1 LGFVS
6 EGELEREMVVESVPD
21 KAGPEAESDPDG
33 GTTDEGATAPLLEA
47 GAAPLLEAGTGTLLE
62 TTTTPLLEAATPPLL
77 EAATPPLLE
86 AATPPLLEAATP
98 PLLEAGT
105 GPLLEAGI
113 GPLLE
118 AGIGPELLLGRR
130 LEAGTEALRVAVA
143 ENVEL
148 AHWCRDTRL
157 KAASTTKANNPGKS
171 GLYVTSHGSIFE
183 AFAVPAMAQ
192 VVKSGCPS

>member
-1 LGFVS
+1 
-6 EGELEREMVVESVPD
+6 MVVESVPD

-33 GTTDEGATAPLLEA
+33 GTTDEGATAPLLDA
-47 GAAPLLEAGTGTLLE
+47 TAPLLEATTPPLLE
-62 TTTTPLLEAATPPLL
+62 ATTPPLLEAATTPPLLEAATPPLL

-157 KAASTTKANNPGKS
+157 KPSSTTKANNPGKS

>member
-1 LGFVS
+1 
-6 EGELEREMVVESVPD
+6 MVVESVPD

-33 GTTDEGATAPLLEA
+33 GTTDEGATAPLLDA
-47 GAAPLLEAGTGTLLE
+47 TAPLLDATTPPLLEA
-62 TTTTPLLEAATPPLL
+62 TTPPLLEAATTPPLL

-105 GPLLEAGI
+105 

-157 KAASTTKANNPGKS
+157 KPSSTTKANNPGKS